1 MHWYKLTDI
10 RRSVTLT
17 RNTALVLFYYCYC
30 ITLLCEQVK
39 VTRCFII
46 YAIAKFKNYKATSD
60 KGTLKLFYKLETK
73 FWKIKYQLNFNKNL
87 KLKLPIW
94 PFVIKLKFTNMSPSN
109 FFLKKIYLHN
119 CLFRRRPNWRTCT
132 WMTFSRSR
140 TSRPSS
146 GIGRRWPRAWTR
158 GWWLARPT
166 PHHKS
171 WPEDQRKVCTNQCD

>member
-73 FWKIKYQLNFNKNL
+73 FWKIKYQILSPLRIFNHIKYISDQSLKNFTLGWKHDRFQSSQRL
-87 KLKLPIW
+87 IW
-94 PFVIKLKFTNMSPSN
+94 LWPKILHSDFSVING
-109 FFLKKIYLHN
+109 
-119 CLFRRRPNWRTCT
+119 
-132 WMTFSRSR
+132 
-140 TSRPSS
+140 SS
-146 GIGRRWPRAWTR
+146 CG
-158 GWWLARPT
+158 
-166 PHHKS
+166 
-171 WPEDQRKVCTNQCD
+171 